1 MHWME
6 FIKLLHIGSVVLLVY
21 LLSVHVYSFW
31 DFIFYILEHPQ
42 RGVLGFY
49 ILDFRTSPKGKG
61 GTILRKIRSRTE
73 HLSVVAM
80 KINWNWP

>member
-61 GTILRKIRSRTE
+61 GTILRFAREPNTS
-73 HLSVVAM
+73 LSLR
-80 KINWNWP
+80 